1 MSAELTATCRCG
13 QLAVRV
19 SGAPLRVSIC
29 HCHECQRRSGS
40 AFAWQARWPAAA
52 VKVAGESNS
61 WQSSGDSGG
70 DSGGQATFNFCPH
83 CGSTLFY
90 TNDGLP
96 DQIAV
101 AVGGFAG
108 QPQPPPWVSVY
119 ENRLQPWLAI
129 TAEPME
135 RMV

>member
-1 MSAELTATCRCG
+1 MSAEQTATCRCG

-61 WQSSGDSGG
+61 WHSNGDSGG
-70 DSGGQATFNFCPH
+70 GGGKATFNFCPH

-129 TAEPME
+129 TGEPME

>member
-1 MSAELTATCRCG
+1 MSADLTATCRCG

-19 SGAPLRVSIC
+19 SGEPLRVSVC

-40 AFAWQARWPAAA
+40 AFAWQARWPADA
-52 VKVAGESNS
+52 VQVSGESKS
-61 WQSSGDSGG
+61 WQSSGESGAA
-70 DSGGQATFNFCPH
+70 ATFNFCPH

-90 TNDGLP
+90 TNAGLT

-108 QPQPPPWVSVY
+108 QPQPAPWVSVY

-129 TAEPME
+129 TGEPME
-135 RMV
+135 HM

>member
-1 MSAELTATCRCG
+1 MVSAELTATCRCG

-129 TAEPME
+129 TGEPME
-135 RMV
+135 HM

>member
-19 SGAPLRVSIC
+19 SGAPLRVSVC

-40 AFAWQARWPAAA
+40 AFAWQARWPADA
-52 VKVAGESNS
+52 VKVAGESKS
-61 WQSSGDSGG
+61 WQSSGESGG
-70 DSGGQATFNFCPH
+70 DSGGRATFNFCPY
-83 CGSTLFY
+83 CASTLFY

-108 QPQPPPWVSVY
+108 QPQPAPHFSVY
-119 ENRLQPWLAI
+119 ENRLQPWLSI
-129 TAEPME
+129 SGDDLEHM
-135 RMV
+135 